1 MSGTAPPPSSQD
13 LGLVDTQS
21 IPTLNV
27 DAAHAAAT
35 AVPPPPSMQEAIVF
49 AGRYEVKGVLGGGA
63 MGTVYRARDR
73 ALDENVALKLLKKE
87 LAVSPDLVERF
98 RREVKL
104 ARRVTH
110 RNVARV
116 YDIGAQ
122 GQQPFLT
129 MELIDGVSLAE
140 IVSRRGKLPPSEVH
154 ATAAAV
160 CAGLAAAHGAGV
172 VHRDLKPENV
182 LVEHSGRA
190 VITDFGVACALTER
204 ELPFGAGGALV
215 GSPAYMAPEQVEGIA
230 DIDARADLYALGV
243 MLYELLTGDTP
254 WEGGT
259 VFAIAAA
266 RLVREP
272 PDPRSV
278 VSDIPS
284 AFAQIVMKCMAR
296 KRDDRFRNVEEVVGA
311 FAKSTAPPPTISIP
325 PPRMY
330 VGKRTSGRTLAVL
343 PLVNGLG
350 PDASYFTRGYV
361 AEMVDL
367 LGNLPGIQVRQASPP
382 GPGEGVRE
390 IGRSLGAHATVTGS
404 LDATLTGVRLSVR
417 LVTVED
423 GLMLWSRRV
432 EASSL
437 VELSIA
443 AREHAASM
451 GKVLDAH
458 DDAVSTDLKLSV
470 APHDPQATDLHMRGR
485 FAYQRAWFEAN
496 EEAVSLLEMACVLAP
511 LDPGIAAT
519 LALALAR
526 AYGTGGGGEPAAQRA
541 RDLAERALSSSPQ
554 LADARV
560 AIAALHAY
568 DGEGVAAAG
577 ELRRALASTP
587 DAIEALDWMGRLLIE
602 VGDTERGL
610 AYLDRAYGLDPAM
623 IVSRLTATL
632 GRALVGDWNRVMQDF
647 AIVPADPF
655 DRTMY
660 WIYRARAAL
669 WRDET
674 ALVLPDLSDLP
685 PSGAGSIMAMF
696 QIIGMRRIEPHVR
709 SLLEQMLPTA
719 HSATVAPRRAVLNAQ
734 LRAELLAHA
743 GLMAEAV
750 AAICDADAVG
760 LADIVWLERCPT
772 IAPLRAQP
780 DVQRIQRNVSARATR
795 IRSALGSR
803 PETGAMRAKSV

>member
-1 MSGTAPPPSSQD
+1 MSPDVPGVPFVTAPPP
-13 LGLVDTQS
+13 G
-21 IPTLNV
+21 
-27 DAAHAAAT
+27 
-35 AVPPPPSMQEAIVF
+35 PPPSVDGEPIIF
-49 AGRYEVKGVLGGGA
+49 SGRYEVKGVLGGGA

-87 LAVSPDLVERF
+87 LAVNPDLVERF

-116 YDIGAQ
+116 FDIGAH
-122 GQQPFLT
+122 GQQPFLS

-140 IVSRRGKLPPSEVH
+140 IVSRRGKLPPAEVH

-160 CAGLAAAHGAGV
+160 CAGLAAAHNAGV

-182 LVEHSGRA
+182 LVELTGRA

-230 DIDARADLYALGV
+230 DIDARADIYALGV

-254 WEGGT
+254 WDGGT

-266 RLVREP
+266 RLVRDP
-272 PDPRSV
+272 PDPRERV
-278 VSDIPS
+278 PDIP
-284 AFAQIVMKCMAR
+284 AIYAQIVMKCMAR
-296 KRDDRFRNVEEVVGA
+296 KREDRFSNVEQVVAA
-311 FAKSTAPPPTISIP
+311 FAKGTAPPPTISIP
-325 PPRMY
+325 PPQRNA
-330 VGKRTSGRTLAVL
+330 GRRASGRTLALL

-350 PDASYFTRGYV
+350 PEASYFTRGYL
-361 AEMVDL
+361 AEMLDL

-390 IGRSLGAHATVTGS
+390 IGRALGAHATVTGS
-404 LDATLTGVRLSVR
+404 VDPTMTGVRLSVR

-423 GLMLWSRRV
+423 GLMLWTRRID
-432 EASSL
+432 AANL
-437 VELSIA
+437 TELAVA
-443 AREHAASM
+443 AREHATSM
-451 GKVLDAH
+451 AKVLDAN
-458 DDAVSTDLKLSV
+458 DDGLATDVKLNEL
-470 APHDPQATDLHMRGR
+470 PHDPQATDLHMRGR

-496 EEAVSLLEMACVLAP
+496 EDAVSLLEMACVLAP
-511 LDPGIAAT
+511 TDPGICAT

-526 AYGTGGGGEPAAQRA
+526 AYGTGGGGEQAAQRS
-541 RDLAERALSSSPQ
+541 RDLAERALSSAPQ

-560 AIAALHAY
+560 ALAALHAY

-577 ELRRALASTP
+577 ELRRALQATP

-602 VGDTERGL
+602 VGDTERGF
-610 AYLDRAYGLDPAM
+610 AYLDRAFGLDPAM
-623 IVSRLTATL
+623 IISKLTATL
-632 GRALVGDWNRVMQDF
+632 GRALIGDWNRVMHDF
-647 AIVPADPF
+647 AMVPLDPF

-685 PSGAGSIMAMF
+685 PAGAGSIMAMF
-696 QIIGMRRIEPHVR
+696 QIIGTRRIEPNVR
-709 SLLEQMLPTA
+709 ILLEQMLPTT
-719 HSATVAPRRAVLNAQ
+719 HSADVAPRRAVLNAQ

-743 GLMAEAV
+743 GLTAEAV
-750 AAICDADAVG
+750 AAIRDADAVG
-760 LADIVWLERCPT
+760 LADIVWLDRCPT
-772 IAPLRAQP
+772 ISVLRAQP
-780 DVQRIQRNVSARATR
+780 DVQRIQRNVAARAAR

-803 PETGAMRAKSV
+803 PEVPRPDIRPEPKTGPAKNDDVRGTKKSL